1 MADAGDDNEDAS
13 SLKKNPLILA
23 AEAIARST
31 AQHQGWLHK
40 LSSSGR
46 WSKRYFLL
54 LPGAGTQRFLV
65 YYRSANPEAPILAS
79 MDVSQAGDPALSPGD
94 STGCEFSIFWD
105 KQRRF
110 RAGSPEEAARWVACI
125 AAAQAR
131 KRGGGSR
138 GAAAAGFQSGEGGF
152 SPGGAEKGQAWG
164 ERPPAGGKC
173 CCTVV

>member
-1 MADAGDDNEDAS
+1 MADAGDDNDDALS
-13 SLKKNPLILA
+13 GKKNPLILA
-23 AEAIARST
+23 AELIARST
-31 AQHQGWLHK
+31 ASHQGWLQK

-54 LPGAGTQRFLV
+54 LPGAGAQRFLV

-79 MDVSQAGDPALSPGD
+79 MDVSQAGDPAVSPGD
-94 STGCEFSIFWD
+94 SSGCEFSIFWD

-125 AAAQAR
+125 AAAQGR
-131 KRGGGSR
+131 KRGGGAR

-152 SPGGAEKGQAWG
+152 SPGAEKGRDWG
-164 ERPPAGGKC
+164 ERPPAGGGQC
-173 CCTVV
+173 CCAVV

>member
-1 MADAGDDNEDAS
+1 MGDEEDGGS
-13 SLKKNPLILA
+13 KKNPLIIA
-23 AEAIARST
+23 AESLARSSAT
-31 AQHQGWLHK
+31 HAGWLQK

-54 LPGAGTQRFLV
+54 LPGAGTSRFLV

-79 MDVSQAGDPALSPGD
+79 MDVSQAGDPALAPDNS
-94 STGCEFSIFWD
+94 SEFSIFWD

-131 KRGGGSR
+131 KARGGAR
-138 GAAAAGFQSGEGGF
+138 PAAGYQAGGDAF
-152 SPGGAEKGQAWG
+152 SPSDKAPTWG
-164 ERPPAGGKC
+164 ERRPPADSREC
-173 CCTVV
+173 CCAVA